1 MFVAGLAQENRVR
14 HDVFSPTFPIGTSSF
29 LVPARHDQTEL
40 LDQGEGSLEDVRANL
55 EEMWRLNQAF
65 AGVRS
70 LTRYLRPQRHLHN
83 QPVRI
88 VDLGTGSGKLAL
100 HLMHWAKRH
109 DLTLHVYPLDLS
121 PRNLSVAQDNIKSH
135 PAIHLVQADGVA
147 LPFAPHSVDYYI
159 SSLFMHHF
167 SPEALINLLRETYR
181 LAHRGIVMSDIV
193 RGYLP
198 LAAFR
203 VVQPIFAR
211 HFLTRHDG
219 ILSIKRAYTPPE
231 LAEMARA
238 AGIEHARVYSHFP
251 WRMTLV
257 ADKPDV

>member
-1 MFVAGLAQENRVR
+1 MARLAQESRVS
-14 HDVFSPTFPIGTSSF
+14 HEVFSLPSSIGLASF

-55 EEMWRLNQAF
+55 EEMWQLNQAF

-70 LTRYLRPQRHLHN
+70 LTRYLQPQRHSHN
-83 QPVRI
+83 YSMRI

-100 HLMHWAKRH
+100 HLMDWAKCH

-135 PAIHLVQADGVA
+135 PAIHPIQANGLT
-147 LPFAPHSVDYYI
+147 LPFAPHSIDYFI

-167 SPEALINLLRETYR
+167 SPEVLIGLLRETYR

-203 VVQPIFAR
+203 LVQPIFAR

-219 ILSIKRAYTPPE
+219 ILSIKRAYTPSE
-231 LAEMARA
+231 LLEIARA
-238 AGIEHARVYSHFP
+238 AGIKHARVYRHFP